1 MATKKPTDVTGRMRE
16 QQLEENLEA
25 MQERAAEMSM
35 ASATAAVRLETEVI
49 DATLPDRQTVIVD
62 EVITVGESNDSV
74 EIRVIETIENMT
86 LGAGNNFSF
95 KPGQKYEVTRSVAEH
110 LKEKGYLAA
119 NIELI
124 NEAAGFPSAVSFI
137 KIFWP

>member
-86 LGAGNNFSF
+86 LGAGNNYNF
-95 KPGQKYEVTRSVAEH
+95 KAGQKYKVTKLVAQH
-110 LKEKGYLAA
+110 LKEKGYLAGV
-119 NIELI
+119 I
-124 NEAAGFPSAVSFI
+124 
-137 KIFWP
+137 